1 MKRRILVLVAAVCV
15 AMGMEAQFFPGFNPQ
30 QAKLKA
36 QEEAEKAYQ
45 KGNDFLRAKKYDRA
59 FDLYQKAA
67 DAGHAGRSIIW
78 PLSTSKE
85 RWCCRTMRRQCIGLR
100 KL

>member
-67 DAGHAGRSIIW
+67 DAGHAGAQYNLPRMFLPSRPYSRAWAIA
-78 PLSTSKE
+78 
-85 RWCCRTMRRQCIGLR
+85 MVRR
-100 KL
+100 